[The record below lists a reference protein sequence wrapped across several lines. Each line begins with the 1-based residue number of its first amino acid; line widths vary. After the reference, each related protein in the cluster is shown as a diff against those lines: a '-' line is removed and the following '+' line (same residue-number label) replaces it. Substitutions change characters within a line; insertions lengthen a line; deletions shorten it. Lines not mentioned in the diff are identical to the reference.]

1 MSAIILLVLLG
12 AALVFLE
19 TVLVGGVWAIAG
31 ILCCAWAVWMA
42 LAEYGIWAASIVGAV
57 SIALCIAAFLVW
69 LYVIPKTPFGKKF
82 YLNSK
87 QDGKAP
93 SADFSRLVG
102 CKGVAATVLVPSGK
116 VQIGENFY
124 DANSVDLH
132 IEQGTE
138 VIVVGAD
145 VFGIKVK
152 KFKNKNRKTHM
163 PIGTIITVILGIVA
177 LVAFVVIISFIN
189 TWLKALLA
197 GAPVSMLTLI
207 AMRLRGV
214 PYGMIVDS
222 RIMAV
227 KAGLDLTINQLE
239 EHYLAEGH
247 LIPTI
252 QALIASDKAGMDLS
266 WKQACAIDLATK
278 GTGKTV
284 GEAVRTSINP
294 KVIDCPNP
302 SSGRKSIDG
311 VAKDGIQVKVRA
323 RVTVR
328 TNLERFVGGA
338 QEETIIARVGEGI
351 VTTIGSADSYK
362 FVLEHPDRISKVVL
376 ERGLDSGTA
385 YEILSIDIADVD
397 VGENVGAKLQEA
409 QAMANKN
416 MAQAQ
421 AEIRRAAAVA
431 LEQEMKAK
439 VEDMKAKVVEAEAQV
454 PLALAESL
462 RSGKMGF
469 MDYYRLKNIQADTSM
484 RESISGEKPKDK

>member
-1 MSAIILLVLLG
+1 MNII
-12 AALVFLE
+12 
-19 TVLVGGVWAIAG
+19 T
-31 ILCCAWAVWMA
+31 
-42 LAEYGIWAASIVGAV
+42 
-57 SIALCIAAFLVW
+57 
-69 LYVIPKTPFGKKF
+69 
-82 YLNSK
+82 
-87 QDGKAP
+87 
-93 SADFSRLVG
+93 
-102 CKGVAATVLVPSGK
+102 
-116 VQIGENFY
+116 
-124 DANSVDLH
+124 
-132 IEQGTE
+132 
-138 VIVVGAD
+138 
-145 VFGIKVK
+145 
-152 KFKNKNRKTHM
+152 
-163 PIGTIITVILGIVA
+163 IGTIVAGIIAVVA
-177 LVAFVVIISFIN
+177 LVVVISFIN
-189 TWLKALLA
+189 TWLKAMLA
-197 GAPVSMLTLI
+197 GAPVSILTLI

-252 QALIASDKAGMDLS
+252 QALIAAEKASMDLS

-302 SSGRKSIDG
+302 TSGRRSIDG

-409 QAMANKN
+409 QAIANKN

-469 MDYYRLKNIQADTSM
+469 MDYYKLQNIQADTSM
-484 RESISGEKPKDK
+484 RESISGDKPKK

>member
-1 MSAIILLVLLG
+1 MNIIIIATVVG
-12 AALVFLE
+12 GIIGIIALV
-19 TVLVGGVWAIAG
+19 
-31 ILCCAWAVWMA
+31 
-42 LAEYGIWAASIVGAV
+42 
-57 SIALCIAAFLVW
+57 
-69 LYVIPKTPFGKKF
+69 
-82 YLNSK
+82 
-87 QDGKAP
+87 
-93 SADFSRLVG
+93 
-102 CKGVAATVLVPSGK
+102 
-116 VQIGENFY
+116 
-124 DANSVDLH
+124 
-132 IEQGTE
+132 
-138 VIVVGAD
+138 VV
-145 VFGIKVK
+145 
-152 KFKNKNRKTHM
+152 
-163 PIGTIITVILGIVA
+163 
-177 LVAFVVIISFIN
+177 ISFIN
-189 TWLKALLA
+189 TWLKAMLA
-197 GAPVSMLTLI
+197 GAPVSILTLI

-227 KAGLDLTINQLE
+227 KAGLDLSINQLE

-247 LIPTI
+247 LIQTI
-252 QALIASDKAGMDLS
+252 QALIAAEKASMDLS

-302 SSGRKSIDG
+302 NSGRRSIDG

-397 VGENVGAKLQEA
+397 VGENVGAQLQEA
-409 QAMANKN
+409 QAIANKN

-469 MDYYRLKNIQADTSM
+469 MDYYRMQNIQADTAM
-484 RESISGEKPKDK
+484 RESISGDKPKNK

>member
-1 MSAIILLVLLG
+1 
-12 AALVFLE
+12 
-19 TVLVGGVWAIAG
+19 
-31 ILCCAWAVWMA
+31 
-42 LAEYGIWAASIVGAV
+42 
-57 SIALCIAAFLVW
+57 
-69 LYVIPKTPFGKKF
+69 
-82 YLNSK
+82 
-87 QDGKAP
+87 
-93 SADFSRLVG
+93 
-102 CKGVAATVLVPSGK
+102 
-116 VQIGENFY
+116 
-124 DANSVDLH
+124 
-132 IEQGTE
+132 
-138 VIVVGAD
+138 
-145 VFGIKVK
+145 
-152 KFKNKNRKTHM
+152 M

-469 MDYYRLKNIQADTSM
+469 MDYYRLKNIQADTSL

>member
-1 MSAIILLVLLG
+1 MNII
-12 AALVFLE
+12 
-19 TVLVGGVWAIAG
+19 T
-31 ILCCAWAVWMA
+31 
-42 LAEYGIWAASIVGAV
+42 
-57 SIALCIAAFLVW
+57 
-69 LYVIPKTPFGKKF
+69 
-82 YLNSK
+82 
-87 QDGKAP
+87 
-93 SADFSRLVG
+93 
-102 CKGVAATVLVPSGK
+102 
-116 VQIGENFY
+116 
-124 DANSVDLH
+124 
-132 IEQGTE
+132 
-138 VIVVGAD
+138 
-145 VFGIKVK
+145 
-152 KFKNKNRKTHM
+152 
-163 PIGTIITVILGIVA
+163 IGTIVAGIIAVVA
-177 LVAFVVIISFIN
+177 LVVVISFIN
-189 TWLKALLA
+189 TWLKAMLA
-197 GAPVSMLTLI
+197 GAPVSILTLI

-252 QALIASDKAGMDLS
+252 QALIAAEKASMDLS

-302 SSGRKSIDG
+302 NSGRRSIDG

-409 QAMANKN
+409 QAIANKN

-469 MDYYRLKNIQADTSM
+469 MDYYKLQNIQADTSM
-484 RESISGEKPKDK
+484 RESISGDKPKK

>member
-1 MSAIILLVLLG
+1 M
-12 AALVFLE
+12 
-19 TVLVGGVWAIAG
+19 
-31 ILCCAWAVWMA
+31 
-42 LAEYGIWAASIVGAV
+42 
-57 SIALCIAAFLVW
+57 
-69 LYVIPKTPFGKKF
+69 
-82 YLNSK
+82 N
-87 QDGKAP
+87 
-93 SADFSRLVG
+93 
-102 CKGVAATVLVPSGK
+102 
-116 VQIGENFY
+116 
-124 DANSVDLH
+124 
-132 IEQGTE
+132 
-138 VIVVGAD
+138 
-145 VFGIKVK
+145 
-152 KFKNKNRKTHM
+152 
-163 PIGTIITVILGIVA
+163 IITVSTVVAGIIAVIA
-177 LVAFVVIISFIN
+177 LIVVISFIN
-189 TWLKALLA
+189 TWLKAMLA
-197 GAPVSMLTLI
+197 GAPVSILTLI

-222 RIMAV
+222 RIIAV

-252 QALIASDKAGMDLS
+252 QALIAAEKAGMDLS

-302 SSGRKSIDG
+302 NSGRRSIDG

-409 QAMANKN
+409 QAIANKN

-469 MDYYRLKNIQADTSM
+469 MDYYKLQNIQADTSM
-484 RESISGEKPKDK
+484 RESISGDKPKK